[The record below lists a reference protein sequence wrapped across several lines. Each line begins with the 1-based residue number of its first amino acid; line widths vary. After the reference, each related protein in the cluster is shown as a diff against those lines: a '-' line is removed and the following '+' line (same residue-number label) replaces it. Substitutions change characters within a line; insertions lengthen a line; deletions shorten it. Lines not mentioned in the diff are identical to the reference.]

1 MRINKKE
8 ISEMKVFI
16 NEGKLEDVKS
26 IIDSCTYIGGAL
38 HRTYPDHTGT
48 KKRFLDKPVSYDT
61 EEENQKMIDKMNQDS
76 LNQIDINTL
85 KIFTQIV
92 NASCGWGTNE
102 DDLKDGIERI
112 KDSKTLNDIENM
124 FKNPPSYYESVKARD
139 EYIEADYGPY
149 TNYKVS
155 CTPCG
160 FIEKNGY
167 KDLEDLIR
175 GETSGP
181 FGKELLNLKRKIEM
195 SKYGDDDKEEI
206 LFAKQGP
213 GMTPATPILE
223 SEVSKPILDLMKRMK
238 IIK

>member
-48 KKRFLDKPVSYDT
+48 KKSFLDKPVSYDT

-112 KDSKTLNDIENM
+112 KDSKTLNDIEEM
-124 FKNPPSYYESVKARD
+124 FKNPPSYFETIMAKDKYME
-139 EYIEADYGPY
+139 EDYGPY

-160 FIEKNGY
+160 Y
-167 KDLEDLIR
+167 KSLEDLIR

-195 SKYGDDDKEEI
+195 SKYNEKEEDI
-206 LFAKQGP
+206 IFE
-213 GMTPATPILE
+213 E
-223 SEVSKPILDLMKRMK
+223 SEISKPILNLMKRMN